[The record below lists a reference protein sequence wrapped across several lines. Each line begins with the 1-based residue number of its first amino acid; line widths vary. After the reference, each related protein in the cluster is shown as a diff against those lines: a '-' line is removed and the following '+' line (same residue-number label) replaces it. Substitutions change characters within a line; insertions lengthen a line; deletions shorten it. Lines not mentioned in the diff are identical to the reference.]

1 MWKQKNQGFHW
12 ENSAFLGRNFSLACA
27 MTNPYSQKYGFFNAD
42 GMSLRLRTLDKGMS
56 AQKWLVRQFIGVGL
70 ITVQREVLV

>member
-1 MWKQKNQGFHW
+1 
-12 ENSAFLGRNFSLACA
+12 